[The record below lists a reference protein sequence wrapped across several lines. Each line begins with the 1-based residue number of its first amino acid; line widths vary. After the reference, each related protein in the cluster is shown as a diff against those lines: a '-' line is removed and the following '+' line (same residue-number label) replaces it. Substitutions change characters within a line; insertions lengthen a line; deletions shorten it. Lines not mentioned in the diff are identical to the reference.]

1 MPDLGLEVL
10 LKGSNMLRLLQG
22 LWVALRISLIAVVIS
37 IPLGLLFGVLMTRKN
52 VVLKAIFRVYLEFIR
67 IMPQLVLLFL
77 FYFSTTR
84 TFGWNLSGETASI
97 IVFVLWGTAE
107 MSDLVRGALISIPK
121 HQCESSEALGLTKAQ
136 TYWYIIIPQTVR
148 RLIPLSINLITRM
161 IKTTSLVLMIGVVEV
176 LKVAQQIIEA
186 NRMASPNA
194 AFGIYLV
201 VFLLYF
207 LACAPAA
214 LVSHLKNHLI
224 DRGAVKFCVPF
235 GAMTS
240 LLASFAAAGTDT
252 SLLRRLF
259 GVLLLY
265 IGAKELFTKRKNPGT
280 DPKPSSSNRVTRENH
295 GGSPPRNP

>member
-84 TFGWNLSGETASI
+84 TLSGETASI

-121 HQCESSEALGLTKAQ
+121 HQYESSAALGLTKMQ
-136 TYWYIIIPQTVR
+136 TYLYVIIPQTVR

-161 IKTTSLVLMIGVVEV
+161 IKTTSLILMIGVVEV

-186 NRMASPNA
+186 NRMSSPNA
-194 AFGIYLV
+194 AFGIYLT

-207 LACAPAA
+207 IACWPISMLAKY
-214 LVSHLKNHLI
+214 L
-224 DRGAVKFCVPF
+224 
-235 GAMTS
+235 
-240 LLASFAAAGTDT
+240 
-252 SLLRRLF
+252 
-259 GVLLLY
+259 
-265 IGAKELFTKRKNPGT
+265 ERKW
-280 DPKPSSSNRVTRENH
+280 R
-295 GGSPPRNP
+295 

>member
-121 HQCESSEALGLTKAQ
+121 HQYESSAALGLTKMQ
-136 TYWYIIIPQTVR
+136 TYLYVIIPQAVR

-161 IKTTSLVLMIGVVEV
+161 IKNDRRCRGVEGGTADYRGKPDVQPECSVWNLSDRIFIVFYRMLANQYACKISGKEMEV
-176 LKVAQQIIEA
+176 I
-186 NRMASPNA
+186 
-194 AFGIYLV
+194 
-201 VFLLYF
+201 FL
-207 LACAPAA
+207 
-214 LVSHLKNHLI
+214 
-224 DRGAVKFCVPF
+224 
-235 GAMTS
+235 
-240 LLASFAAAGTDT
+240 GTDIVIYRT
-252 SLLRRLF
+252 FEKKL
-259 GVLLLY
+259 
-265 IGAKELFTKRKNPGT
+265 
-280 DPKPSSSNRVTRENH
+280 
-295 GGSPPRNP
+295 

>member
-84 TFGWNLSGETASI
+84 TFGWNLSGETASF

-121 HQCESSEALGLTKAQ
+121 HQYESSAALGLTKMQ
-136 TYWYIIIPQTVR
+136 TYLYVIIPQAVR

-161 IKTTSLVLMIGVVEV
+161 IKTTSLILMIGVVEV

-186 NRMASPNA
+186 NRMSSPNA
-194 AFGIYLV
+194 AFGIYLT

-207 LACAPAA
+207 IACWPISMLAKY
-214 LVSHLKNHLI
+214 L
-224 DRGAVKFCVPF
+224 
-235 GAMTS
+235 
-240 LLASFAAAGTDT
+240 
-252 SLLRRLF
+252 
-259 GVLLLY
+259 
-265 IGAKELFTKRKNPGT
+265 ERKW
-280 DPKPSSSNRVTRENH
+280 R
-295 GGSPPRNP
+295 